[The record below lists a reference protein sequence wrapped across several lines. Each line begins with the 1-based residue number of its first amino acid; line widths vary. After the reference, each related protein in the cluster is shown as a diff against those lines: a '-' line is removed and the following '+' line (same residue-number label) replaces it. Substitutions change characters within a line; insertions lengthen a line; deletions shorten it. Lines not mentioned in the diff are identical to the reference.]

1 MIFKATG
8 ITSAMAPPEAVE
20 KIDHLLVSTAENGV
34 STHET
39 FLDAVKEFDAYL
51 TEKNIKRPVVLL
63 SDGHSSRLKYE
74 VITYMFE
81 RQILLF
87 ITPPDITGVTQLLD
101 QLNKMIHQQYKEKR
115 MNCSL
120 TSIPSIERHL

>member
-8 ITSAMAPPEAVE
+8 ITSAMVPPEAVE

-39 FLDAVKEFDAYL
+39 FLDTVKEFDAYL

-63 SDGHSSRLKYE
+63 SDEHSSRLKYE
-74 VITYMFE
+74 VITYMFGC
-81 RQILLF
+81 QILLS
-87 ITPPDITGVTQLLD
+87 ITPTDTVTQLLD